1 MQWSLVLGLA
11 LAAALSQPST
21 ALAVSIFIANPSFED
36 PSTDSVAHSITSWVI
51 GGPGGA
57 GVWDIN
63 TDPQGFWTVPAPDGD
78 QIAFLSNAPLAT
90 SSLATISQVLSTPLE
105 ANRLYT
111 LTGQVGHP
119 LGLGTATYTVEILAG
134 GNFLA
139 SVADTGPETTFDPFV
154 VTFDSTGSAF
164 VGQLLEI
171 RLSSNFAQ
179 TGFDD
184 IQLTAVP
191 EPATLALMV
200 LGVAGLLWYLRRGS
214 GPLSRVA

>member
-1 MQWSLVLGLA
+1 MRWKLALGLA
-11 LAAALSQPST
+11 LAVMLGQPGIAFSVT
-21 ALAVSIFIANPSFED
+21 IPIANPSFEA
-36 PSTDSVAHSITSWVI
+36 PSTDSVASSITSWVI
-51 GGPGGA
+51 SGPGGA

-63 TDPQGFWTVPAPDGD
+63 TDPQGFWTVPAPDGS
-78 QIAFLSNAPLAT
+78 QIAFASSAPLAT
-90 SSLATISQVLSTPLE
+90 SSLATIGQVLGTPLE
-105 ANRLYT
+105 ANRQYT

-119 LGLGTATYTVEILAG
+119 AGLGTATYTVELLAG
-134 GNFLA
+134 GNLLA
-139 SVADTGPETTFDPFV
+139 FVADTGPETTFEPFV

-171 RLSSNFAQ
+171 RLLSNFAQ

-200 LGVAGLLWYLRRGS
+200 LGVAGLLWYLRRGP
-214 GPLSRVA
+214 GPLSRVS